1 MENTNP
7 QSYEDVKV
15 FAGDQFYPA
24 SDASYKNL
32 KWTDNGKNDGKYKLH
47 VTRNINLMLL
57 KKRTSRT

>member
-15 FAGDQFYPA
+15 FAGDSYTLA

-32 KWTDNGKNDGKYKLH
+32 KWTDGGKNNGKYKLLTCH
-47 VTRNINLMLL
+47 S
-57 KKRTSRT
+57 KH